1 MAEERP
7 SYLTSTLSQLAV
19 VSVASYLLGALW
31 VSFKTNDIASLK
43 WAAEIFGA
51 GYLAARGLKGANG
64 VSAPSTPPTS

>member
-1 MAEERP
+1 MPEKP

-19 VSVASYLLGALW
+19 ASVASYLLGALFI
-31 VSFKTNDIASLK
+31 SYKTNDISSLK

-64 VSAPSTPPTS
+64 NGTPQAPT